1 MCPVKLLLWYT
12 RSSLQFLQEYIV
24 LSLRLFLAH
33 LLRLIRVISCFS
45 VFFRNLSRH
54 SWLPLLQSA
63 PGSAVETRRDGLLR
77 HLDGKYPLDVTNC
90 LYHSYRKPHHH
101 TKHVTSN
108 LLEWSWIVER
118 SQLKWFFELTPSS
131 MTSHEHWA
139 LLGPLTTLFTAKID
153 FIWRIRVA
161 LSRRTATLKEIA
173 ARRVSSYRHVLSRQN
188 HLQNGF
194 FVSSQKRT
202 ATFCQVRLTTLFML
216 FYREAYLM

>member
-1 MCPVKLLLWYT
+1 MSRNSKQVLLWYT

-108 LLEWSWIVER
+108 LLKWSWITER
-118 SQLKWFFELTPSS
+118 SQVVFWADAFFNDVTWTLSPSWALNDTLYCQDWFYLTNSSCSFETNCDIKGNCGACRLLVISLKTESCSKWFLCVKPKKNSHFLSS
-131 MTSHEHWA
+131 
-139 LLGPLTTLFTAKID
+139 
-153 FIWRIRVA
+153 
-161 LSRRTATLKEIA
+161 
-173 ARRVSSYRHVLSRQN
+173 
-188 HLQNGF
+188 
-194 FVSSQKRT
+194 
-202 ATFCQVRLTTLFML
+202 
-216 FYREAYLM
+216 

>member
-1 MCPVKLLLWYT
+1 MLLWYT

-90 LYHSYRKPHHH
+90 LYHSYRKPRTSSHQ
-101 TKHVTSN
+101 TRDVQSSRVILNCRAKSAQVVFWADAFFNDVTWTVSPSWALNDTLYCQDWFYLTN
-108 LLEWSWIVER
+108 LSCSFETNCDIKGNCGAARVVFSSCSLKTES
-118 SQLKWFFELTPSS
+118 SSKWFLCVKPKKNSHFLSS
-131 MTSHEHWA
+131 
-139 LLGPLTTLFTAKID
+139 
-153 FIWRIRVA
+153 
-161 LSRRTATLKEIA
+161 
-173 ARRVSSYRHVLSRQN
+173 
-188 HLQNGF
+188 
-194 FVSSQKRT
+194 
-202 ATFCQVRLTTLFML
+202 
-216 FYREAYLM
+216 